1 MCQATFGHIPIPK
14 LAKFRAPTGMLLTIG
29 KVQASD
35 DCPILL
41 PKSTVDVVQITKSS
55 MCSSRLLLFFE
66 KHKVF
71 LHVFHHFPSFSQQFT
86 TFPSHGIPMGS
97 PGPHRFV
104 PGRQRHHGAPARAP
118 GAAPGRRG
126 AGLPAAGSSADA
138 GEAAAGRV
146 GRLDLGKTLGL
157 VGKRHEKGGNAGDFL
172 F

>member
-86 TFPSHGIPMGS
+86 TFPSHGIPRTPPFRS
-97 PGPHRFV
+97 R
-104 PGRQRHHGAPARAP
+104 PA
-118 GAAPGRRG
+118 AAPWSTCTGAWRSSGTTWRRSPCSG
-126 AGLPAAGSSADA
+126 I
-138 GEAAAGRV
+138 
-146 GRLDLGKTLGL
+146 
-157 VGKRHEKGGNAGDFL
+157 KRRCR
-172 F
+172 